1 MVKIG
6 DKVRFLNAVGGGIV
20 RKFINKELVSV
31 EEEDGFETP
40 VLIKEC
46 VVIADAGEVTAQRQN
61 ATGGAQVHFEPEK
74 PVHVRET
81 KGGDELNVVLAYLP
95 EDDRSLQNTNFDC
108 YLVND
113 SNYWL
118 FFTYM
123 SKEGANWKTR
133 FAGMAEPNMKLHLE
147 EFGKEQLNELERVCV
162 QLTAFKRNKDFE
174 LKNPVSVEL
183 RLDTVKFYK
192 LHSFRPNDYFD
203 DAALIYPIVKG
214 DVAQRPVQVSASAL
228 EQALQDKKAEEKA
241 TPRPISKL
249 HRVKNGIVEV
259 DLHIDELL
267 DNTAGMSN
275 ADMLVYQLDTFR
287 QTLEQFKAM
296 KGQRIVF
303 IHGKGDGVLRN
314 ALLKEL
320 NSKYKKYGVQDASF
334 REYGFGATM
343 VTIR

>member
-1 MVKIG
+1 MLKIG

-20 RKFINKELVSV
+20 RKFINKEVVSV

-46 VVIADAGEVTAQRQN
+46 VVIANAGEVTAQRQ
-61 ATGGAQVHFEPEK
+61 AQSGPQVHFEPDK
-74 PVHVRET
+74 PVQVREV
-81 KGGDELNVVLAYLP
+81 KGGDQLNVVLAFLP
-95 EDDRSLQNTNFDC
+95 ENDRSLQNTNFDC

-162 QLTAFKRNKDFE
+162 QLTAFKRDKDFE
-174 LKNPVSVEL
+174 RKDPVSVEV
-183 RLDTVKFYK
+183 RIDTVKFYK
-192 LHSFRPNDYFD
+192 LHSFRVNDYFD
-203 DAALIYPIVKG
+203 EAALVYPIVKNDAAQKQLEVSSG
-214 DVAQRPVQVSASAL
+214 DL
-228 EQALQDKKAEEKA
+228 EKA
-241 TPRPISKL
+241 LREKESDSKPVAKSTAQL
-249 HRVKNGIVEV
+249 HKIKNGIVEI

-275 ADMLVYQLDTFR
+275 TDMLQYQLDAFR
-287 QTLEQFKAM
+287 KTLDQFKSL

-320 NSKYKKYGVQDASF
+320 SSKYRNYGVQDASF